1 MNEDQWRQGVE
12 ATRKGDKKAFE
23 QLYRET
29 ERAVYFTCLKIV
41 ANEDTARDMMQEA
54 FMTALQRLET
64 LDDGA
69 KFPMWINRIAVN
81 KCMHSFRQKPVDSL
95 EEQTEQGFDPKD
107 DESFIPEEY
116 VTDEAKRK
124 IIMDIIDRVLTDVQR
139 QAVIMYYYD
148 DMSLE
153 EIATVTG
160 DKVKTISARLCSAR
174 EKIKEAVLIYEKQHD
189 DRLHALVPVPILT
202 QILRKEAAAIGVPDI
217 LPTLLGSQVFN
228 AMASASANTLTNGV
242 IAGGSKMT
250 NFITAKVIA
259 IIAAGVIAAGGI
271 TAAVLSKNSD
281 KDKDTSSKSSSVSA
295 SSDKDSKSG
304 ADSDNGESGSD
315 DGSGSSD
322 SAENESQTSTEFEPA
337 NGSVYTYRD
346 VNFILPPRYDEFSD
360 NSTETID
367 FCDKA
372 TFANAHYGVIQMAI
386 ATSDSYKS
394 FSTQE
399 VKEYFDDQ
407 STYYDLLDQIHGFFW
422 VDDTTVDSSDTV
434 QIKGKDFIR
443 ETGTYKVTCDKD
455 LKYDVPYIVYY
466 GKVDLGTNN
475 DENDCPMILLAYSTD
490 SDPGKKQEL
499 ETSLDNMV
507 KGIEMDTAEAEAFAA
522 TLTDDYMTYT
532 HKEPTFE
539 GQNGTKGSIT
549 KMGRMNLLLP
559 QNWYI
564 FSYGTGNDDMD
575 NAEFYSP
582 DGKQR
587 LKFRKADKLNATRW
601 LDDVIEREKDDP
613 DLTMEDIPEF
623 TLNNFKWHG
632 VRLKG
637 QEISEQYVII
647 GEDLSTPGRWIY
659 LYGMGTTCDSDLS
672 VDVIN
677 SLEVFDS
684 VEHS

>member
-1 MNEDQWRQGVE
+1 MNENQWREGVE

-41 ANEDTARDMMQEA
+41 ANEDTARDMMQET
-54 FMTALQRLET
+54 FMTALERLET

-69 KFPMWINRIAVN
+69 KFPMWVNRIAVN

-95 EEQTEQGFDPKD
+95 DEQTEQGFDPKD

-116 VTDEAKRK
+116 VTDEAKRR
-124 IIMDIIDRVLTDVQR
+124 IIMDIIDRVLSDVQR

-153 EIATVTG
+153 EIAEVTG

-202 QILRKEAAAIGVPDI
+202 RILLKEAASIGVPDI
-217 LPTLLGSQVFN
+217 LPTLLGANIFSASV
-228 AMASASANTLTNGV
+228 SASANTLTNGV

-259 IIAAGVIAAGGI
+259 VIAAGVIAAGGI
-271 TAAVLSKNSD
+271 TAAVLSKSSD
-281 KDKDTSSKSSSVSA
+281 SGKDTSSVSSSSG

-304 ADSDNGESGSD
+304 EESNAESGGSDSTDNSDTDNGGETP
-315 DGSGSSD
+315 
-322 SAENESQTSTEFEPA
+322 AEQQPS
-337 NGSVYTYRD
+337 NGSVYTYKD
-346 VNFILPPRYDEFSD
+346 VNFILPPRYDVYSD

-372 TFANAHYGVIQMAI
+372 TYANAHYGVIQMAY
-386 ATSDSYKS
+386 ATVDSYKS

-407 STYYDLLDQIHGFFW
+407 STYYDLLDHIHGFFW
-422 VDDTTVDSSDTV
+422 VDETKVDSSDTV
-434 QIKGKDFIR
+434 TIKGHEFIR
-443 ETGTYKVTCDKD
+443 ETGTYKITCDMD
-455 LKYDVPYIVYY
+455 LKYDVPYIAYY
-466 GKVDLGTNN
+466 GKVDFGTHN
-475 DENDCPMILLAYSTD
+475 DENDCPILLLAYSTD
-490 SDPGKKQEL
+490 SDPAKKQEL

-507 KGIEMDTAEAEAFAA
+507 KGIEMDTAAAEEYAA

-532 HKEPTFE
+532 HVEPTYE
-539 GQNGTKGSIT
+539 GQNGTKGNIT
-549 KMGRMNLLLP
+549 KMGRMNLLVP
-559 QNWYI
+559 QNWYLYG
-564 FSYGTGNDDMD
+564 YGTGSDDMD

-582 DGKQR
+582 DNRQR
-587 LKFRKADKLNATRW
+587 LKFRNTDELNATRW

-613 DLTMEDIPEF
+613 DYEMEDISEF

-637 QEISEQYVII
+637 QELSEQYVII
-647 GEDLSTPGRWIY
+647 GEDLSTPDRWIY
-659 LYGMGTTCDSDLS
+659 LYGYGTTCDSDLS

-684 VEHS
+684 VEHA